1 MPTIDGYVSTDLG
14 IDGRNLNGCRNLRT
28 HMFDGSTQVL
38 ASLDFLVNF
47 GESIASKVVKAE
59 IPSKFR

>member
-1 MPTIDGYVSTDLG
+1 MDLG